1 MRHRFLLLSVAI
13 AATAPAA
20 GVGPAQAKQFLDLPA
35 AQAVA
40 FPDAQFTPHHF
51 TLDRDQ
57 VAKVIG
63 DSRAPVINT
72 DVKVWKVSTGG
83 WFFLDQVYGLD
94 DRITYALALDETGAV
109 TRIEILEC
117 AEGYEAVRDQE
128 WLSGFYG
135 ARYSTSKFDVESISG
150 SSLSSEHIKGG
161 VKRLLSTH
169 ALFLRDLSKSGR
181 G

>member
-13 AATAPAA
+13 AATAPA
-20 GVGPAQAKQFLDLPA
+20 VWTVPAQAKTFLDVST

-40 FPDAQFTPHHF
+40 FPGAKFTPQHF
-51 TLDRDQ
+51 TLDREQ
-57 VAKVIG
+57 VAKIIG
-63 DSRAPVINT
+63 DSRAPVINN

-94 DRITYALALDETGAV
+94 DRITFALAIDEQGAV
-109 TRIEILEC
+109 KHIEILEC
-117 AEGYEAVRDQE
+117 AEGYETVRDQE

-135 ARYSTSKFDVESISG
+135 ARYSTTKFDVETISG

-161 VKRLLSTH
+161 VRRLLSTY
-169 ALFLRDLSKSGR
+169 ALYLRDLSR
-181 G
+181 GG